1 VPGTAWVFAVLAG
14 ILSMKYTLPDK
25 TNGDADMANYLDIQ
39 KEETLKAHVFR
50 DYFDK
55 TRFAYDP
62 NIGNIDFIVTD
73 AAADRLRNLPLDF
86 LPEGEKSQDKKPQ
99 GFLSHYLWAEAKKGE
114 VDEVSMMTQLVLT
127 CKKTYDSGEFMPPP
141 YIGCFDGKKICFLP
155 FHDIL
160 PVFAE
165 NDINWNAAP
174 SNYLSDDFIK
184 TRKKIAKLLTKNFTV
199 YDFDEDSAEI
209 KSFIKNNFIPGMAS
223 IKSPITKN
231 NFPHIYNRWVAE
243 VKPTVN
249 ISADRWQKYKKEGV
263 LDLDFFLAD
272 IMSRDGKTI
281 TEKLNIIL
289 DNDNYKL
296 QKDIEGELFKA
307 DINFT
312 DGGAA
317 YKRFWNKYER
327 PPAEEYQ
334 QYIIGRRDL
343 LVPKNIREVKGS
355 FFTPQVWVEKSQEY
369 IAKALGENWQE
380 EYTIWDCAAG
390 TGNLLAGLANKY
402 NIWASTIDQPDVDT
416 MKALI
421 DEGFNLLPAHV
432 FRFDFLNDTFDKLP
446 PELKKI
452 IDDPEKRRKLIIYI
466 NPPYAEAS
474 STAAAMGTG
483 QAKTGVATEQKTKN
497 RYQASIGAATN
508 EISAQFMARIYHEIQ
523 GCKLGIFS
531 KLKFVCTQHFI
542 GFRKFFNADF
552 GSGFVVR
559 ADTFDNVSGKFPIA
573 FTIWDLNGKRFPE
586 CIELDVPEEGGKKKF
601 WDDFYKSIN
610 NWIKQFNTTAVNSL
624 GLMIMD
630 APDFQ
635 KIHQPI
641 LTLTKGSRHAVF
653 YSFNINNF
661 MQGCIYFAVRLC
673 IEPTWLNDRDQF
685 LYPNNDGWKT
695 DAEFQNDCLSFTLFH
710 GQNRISAADGVN
722 HWIPFTE
729 QEVNASEKFESNFMS
744 NYLKGKS
751 FGPEAKIVLKNGLE
765 LWKYYHE
772 KIEGNNTLSVNAS
785 FYDIREYFQGRSSNG
800 KMNNKSADETYN
812 KIIKTLRNNVKLLAQ
827 KIEQKIYEY
836 GFLK

>member
-1 VPGTAWVFAVLAG
+1 
-14 ILSMKYTLPDK
+14 
-25 TNGDADMANYLDIQ
+25 MANYLDIQ
-39 KEETLKAHVFR
+39 KEETLKARVFH

-55 TRFAYDP
+55 GKFAYEP
-62 NIGNIDFIVTD
+62 NTGNIDFIVTD
-73 AAADRLRNLPLDF
+73 ARLAAGGLF
-86 LPEGEKSQDKKPQ
+86 KA
-99 GFLSHYLWAEAKKGE
+99 HYLWAEAKKGE
-114 VDEVSMMTQLVLT
+114 VDAVSMMTQLVLT

-141 YIGCFDGKKICFLP
+141 YLGCFDGKKIAFLP

-184 TRKKIAKLLTKNFTV
+184 TRKKITKLLAKNFTV

-209 KSFIKNNFIPGMAS
+209 KSFIKNNFIPGMVS
-223 IKSPITKN
+223 TKSPITKN
-231 NFPHIYNRWVAE
+231 NFPHIYNRWVTE
-243 VKPTVN
+243 VKPTIN
-249 ISADRWQKYKKEGV
+249 ISADRWQKYKREGV

-272 IMSRDGKTI
+272 VMSRDGKTI
-281 TEKLNIIL
+281 IEKLNIIL

-296 QKDIEGELFKA
+296 QKDIEGELFKT

-317 YKRFWNKYER
+317 YRRFWNKYER

-334 QYIIGRRDL
+334 QYMIGRRDL

-355 FFTPQVWVEKSQEY
+355 FFTPQIWVEKSQEY

-421 DEGFNLLPAHV
+421 DEGFNVLPAHV

-452 IDDPEKRRKLIIYI
+452 LDDPEKRKKLIIYI
-466 NPPYAEAS
+466 NPPYAEAT
-474 STAAAMGTG
+474 STATAMGRG
-483 QAKTGVATEQKTKN
+483 HNKGDVATAHKTRDK
-497 RYQASIGAATN
+497 YKAAIGSATN
-508 EISAQFMARIYHEIQ
+508 EISAQFMARIYHEIPE
-523 GCKLGIFS
+523 CKLALFS
-531 KLKFVCTQHFI
+531 KLKFVNGQNFSR
-542 GFRKFFNADF
+542 FREFFNADF
-552 GSGFVVR
+552 KKGFAVC
-559 ADTFDNVSGKFPIA
+559 ADTFDNVAGKFPIG
-573 FTIWDLNGKRFPE
+573 FTVWDLSGKKFPKNITLDVAGNRERKRFWA
-586 CIELDVPEEGGKKKF
+586 LDG
-601 WDDFYKSIN
+601 KSIN
-610 NWIKQFNTTAVNSL
+610 KWIIQFNKTVHEGIAYMANP
-624 GLMIMD
+624 

-635 KIHQPI
+635 KINQPYI
-641 LTLTKGSRHAVF
+641 TAQTGSRHFHYYVF
-653 YSFNINNF
+653 NKSNVIE
-661 MQGCIYFAVRLC
+661 GCIYFAVRLC

-685 LYPNNDGWKT
+685 LFPNDGYKT
-695 DAEFQNDCLSFTLFH
+695 DTEFQNDCLIFTLFH
-710 GQNRISAADGVN
+710 GQNRISCVDGVN

-729 QEVNASEKFESNFMS
+729 QEVDASEKFDSNFMS
-744 NYLKGKS
+744 KYIKGKTFS
-751 FGPEAKIVLKNGLE
+751 NEANSVLNTGLE
-765 LWKYYHE
+765 LWKYYHA
-772 KIEGNNTLSVNAS
+772 KTKGNNTVSVNAS
-785 FYDIREYFQGRSSNG
+785 FYDIREYFQGRAPNG

-812 KIIKTLRNNVKLLAQ
+812 KIIKMLRNHVKLLAQ
-827 KIEQKIYEY
+827 KIEPKIYEY

>member
-1 VPGTAWVFAVLAG
+1 
-14 ILSMKYTLPDK
+14 MKYTLLDK
-25 TNGDADMANYLDIQ
+25 TNGGADMANYLDIQ

-73 AAADRLRNLPLDF
+73 AKLA
-86 LPEGEKSQDKKPQ
+86 EGGLFKA
-99 GFLSHYLWAEAKKGE
+99 HYLWAEAKKGE

-160 PVFAE
+160 PIFAE

-184 TRKKIAKLLTKNFTV
+184 TRKKITKLLAKNFTV

-209 KSFIKNNFIPGMAS
+209 KSFVKNNFIPGMAS

-231 NFPHIYNRWVAE
+231 NFPHIYNRWVTE
-243 VKPTVN
+243 VKPTIN

-281 TEKLNIIL
+281 TEKLNIII

-355 FFTPQVWVEKSQEY
+355 FFTPQIWVEKSQEY

-432 FRFDFLNDTFDKLP
+432 FRFDFLNDKFDKLP
-446 PELKKI
+446 SELKKI
-452 IDDPEKRRKLIIYI
+452 IDDPEKRKKLIVYI
-466 NPPYAEAS
+466 NPPYAE
-474 STAAAMGTG
+474 GDNRRG
-483 QAKTGVATEQKTKN
+483 EGRTGVAISKIQDKYARAMGYTK
-497 RYQASIGAATN
+497 R
-508 EISAQFMARIYHEIQ
+508 EIYIQFLARIYFELG
-523 GCKLGIFS
+523 GCKVGEFSTLTGLTGPKFIDFRNFFKAGI
-531 KLKFVCTQHFI
+531 KRCFI
-542 GFRKFFNADF
+542 VPAY
-552 GSGFVVR
+552 
-559 ADTFDNVSGKFPIA
+559 TFDNVTGKFPIG
-573 FTIWDLNGKRFPE
+573 FKIWDTNDKIMFHKTTADIYNDKGINTGEKSILAYTNEKVINDWTTNFIDDTKESMGNIIGVANDFQHQNTV
-586 CIELDVPEEGGKKKF
+586 CIERPNKP
-601 WDDFYKSIN
+601 WNHQYQWQIN
-610 NWIKQFNTTAVNSL
+610 K
-624 GLMIMD
+624 D
-630 APDFQ
+630 
-635 KIHQPI
+635 
-641 LTLTKGSRHAVF
+641 
-653 YSFNINNF
+653 NF
-661 MQGCIYFAVRLC
+661 IWSCIYYAVRKC
-673 IEPTWLNDRDQF
+673 IEHTWINHNDQF
-685 LYPNNDGWKT
+685 LFPDIEKLNSDEIFKT
-695 DAEFQNDCLSFTLFH
+695 NCLLYALFGSKNFFSSKH
-710 GQNRISAADGVN
+710 GVN
-722 HWIPFTE
+722 HWIPFSE

-744 NYLKGKS
+744 KYIKGKTFS
-751 FGPEAKIVLKNGLE
+751 NEANSVLKTGQE
-765 LWKYYHE
+765 LWKYYHA
-772 KIEGNNTLSVNAS
+772 KIKNNGTASVNAS
-785 FYDIREYFQGRSSNG
+785 FYDIREYFQGHASNG
-800 KMNNKSADETYN
+800 KMNNKSTDETYN
-812 KIIKTLRNNVKLLAQ
+812 EIIKTLRNSVRLLAQ
-827 KIEQKIYEY
+827 KIEPKIYEY
-836 GFLK
+836 GFLKE

>member
-1 VPGTAWVFAVLAG
+1 
-14 ILSMKYTLPDK
+14 
-25 TNGDADMANYLDIQ
+25 MANYLDIQ
-39 KEETLKAHVFR
+39 KEETLKAMVFH

-55 TRFAYDP
+55 TKFAYEP

-73 AAADRLRNLPLDF
+73 AKLAA
-86 LPEGEKSQDKKPQ
+86 EGLFKA
-99 GFLSHYLWAEAKKGE
+99 HYLWAEAKKSE

-141 YIGCFDGKKICFLP
+141 YLGCFDGKKIGFLP

-160 PVFAE
+160 PIFAE
-165 NDINWNAAP
+165 NDINWNAVP

-184 TRKKIAKLLTKNFTV
+184 TRKKITKLLAKNFTV
-199 YDFDEDSAEI
+199 YDFDEDNAEI

-223 IKSPITKN
+223 TKSPITKN
-231 NFPHIYNRWVAE
+231 NFPHIYNRWVTE
-243 VKPTVN
+243 VKPTIN
-249 ISADRWQKYKKEGV
+249 ISADRWQKYKREGV

-296 QKDIEGELFKA
+296 QKDIEGELFKT

-355 FFTPQVWVEKSQEY
+355 FFTPQIWVEKSQEY

-390 TGNLLAGLANKY
+390 TGNLLAGFANKY

-421 DEGFNLLPAHV
+421 EEGFNLLPTHV
-432 FRFDFLNDTFDKLP
+432 FRFDFLNDKFDKLP

-452 IDDPEKRRKLIIYI
+452 IDDPEKRKKLIIYI
-466 NPPYAEAS
+466 NPPYAE
-474 STAAAMGTG
+474 
-483 QAKTGVATEQKTKN
+483 VATTTTRTGSGQNKNSVEQTRIHDK
-497 RYQASIGAATN
+497 YGAYLGIAKK
-508 EISAQFMARIYHEIQ
+508 ELSAQFLTRIYFEIPD
-523 GCKLGIFS
+523 CKIGDFS
-531 KLKFVCTQHFI
+531 KLKILSGPNFNHF
-542 GFRKFFNADF
+542 RQFFKALLVKCF
-552 GSGFVVR
+552 IVP
-559 ADTFDNVSGKFPIA
+559 AYTFDNVTGQFPIG
-573 FTIWDLNGKRFPE
+573 FKVWDTGRKEVF
-586 CIELDVPEEGGKKKF
+586 
-601 WDDFYKSIN
+601 
-610 NWIKQFNTTAVNSL
+610 KQFTLDIFNEDGVFAGTKNILAYDDCKFINDWLIEKRVKFISDDNKI
-624 GLMIMD
+624 GYIGCYGN
-630 APDFQ
+630 DFFNQ
-635 KIHQPI
+635 KICRIQRTIEEFGTPRGNYV
-641 LTLTKGSRHAVF
+641 TKQ
-653 YSFNINNF
+653 NISYIA
-661 MQGCIYFAVRLC
+661 IYFAVRHS

-685 LYPNNDGWKT
+685 LFPNDNYKADT
-695 DAEFQNDCLSFTLFH
+695 EFQNDCLIFTLFH
-710 GQNRISAADGVN
+710 GQNRISSHKGVN

-729 QEVNASEKFESNFMS
+729 QEVDANEKFDSNFMS
-744 NYLKGKS
+744 KYIKGKTFS
-751 FGPEAKIVLKNGLE
+751 NEANSVLKVGLE
-765 LWKYYHE
+765 LWKYYHA
-772 KIEGNNTLSVNAS
+772 KTKGNNTVSVNAS
-785 FYDIREYFQGRSSNG
+785 FYDIREYFQGRSPNG
-800 KMNNKSADETYN
+800 KMNNKSTDETYN

-827 KIEQKIYEY
+827 KIEPKIYEY